1 MEKLICN
8 FAFFTFYPLIK
19 IGRII
24 ALASLR
30 THKLTAMAERIKTY
44 REFYQFYLTEHSK
57 TGTRIFHFIGTF
69 LVFFVIW
76 YVISSGKERFLWYI
90 PIVGYGFA
98 WFSHAVIEKNKPA
111 TFKYPLW
118 SLISDFRLFFELLI
132 GKQKFFTSNNQ
143 PQNQE

>member
-1 MEKLICN
+1 M
-8 FAFFTFYPLIK
+8 
-19 IGRII
+19 
-24 ALASLR
+24 S
-30 THKLTAMAERIKTY
+30 ERIKTY
-44 REFYQFYLTEHSK
+44 SEFYRFYLTEHSK
-57 TGTRIFHFIGTF
+57 TGTRIFHFTGTL
-69 LVFFVIW
+69 LVFVVIG

-132 GKQKFFTSNNQ
+132 GKQKFRETT
-143 PQNQE
+143 PQNQSAEE